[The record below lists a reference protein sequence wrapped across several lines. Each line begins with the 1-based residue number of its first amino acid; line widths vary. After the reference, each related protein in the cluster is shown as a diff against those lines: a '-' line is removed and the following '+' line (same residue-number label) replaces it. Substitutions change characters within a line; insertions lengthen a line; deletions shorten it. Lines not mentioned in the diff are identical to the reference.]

1 MGGGVREK
9 EKGLRGDSGG
19 TLREEKMAGSI
30 QCTQLEQEMLLARR
44 NKEKVKEG
52 QRTER
57 EREREREREKLLK
70 GDRIERFPKDSI

>member
-1 MGGGVREK
+1 MGSERK
-9 EKGLRGDSGG
+9 RGDSGE
-19 TLREEKMAGSI
+19 TPREEKMAGSI

-57 EREREREREKLLK
+57 EREREREAVE
-70 GDRIERFPKDSI
+70 GGSN

>member
-9 EKGLRGDSGG
+9 ERGLRENSGE

-44 NKEKVKEG
+44 NKEKVKVKEG

-57 EREREREREKLLK
+57 EKERERER
-70 GDRIERFPKDSI
+70 SC